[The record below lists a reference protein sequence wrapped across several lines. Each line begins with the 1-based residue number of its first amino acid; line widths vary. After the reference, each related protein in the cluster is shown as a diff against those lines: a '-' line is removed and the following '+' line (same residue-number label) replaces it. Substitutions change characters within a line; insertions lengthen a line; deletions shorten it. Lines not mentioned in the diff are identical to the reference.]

1 MLSCLRIWAGQGKYT
16 EPKGVTQEEIKAGLY
31 RLTALPRD
39 LSNRLRF
46 GPAAPRVAE
55 RLWIDPA
62 RLVWQADPLPPRSWS
77 GRVVATGWPQGRVA
91 VRDNPKIR
99 YCLAHWR
106 SGADWDAAGA
116 IAFFEAALAAR
127 GRIDGL
133 RNMDRIRARLAGLD
147 AVFAQIRAEGR
158 LRPRDELP
166 GRGFRERGGI
176 YVHIGAGGEPYFG
189 GGGQHR
195 LAMALAL
202 ELPLIP
208 VQLGVVSCDALV
220 ALPALRRDPRSD
232 LSLAGA
238 G

>member
-1 MLSCLRIWAGQGKYT
+1 MVKAA
-16 EPKGVTQEEIKAGLY
+16 VKAGLY
-31 RLTALPRD
+31 RLAALPRD
-39 LSNRLRF
+39 LSNRARF
-46 GPAAPRVAE
+46 GSAAPRVAE

-62 RLVWQADPLPPRSWS
+62 RLIWQADPLPRRSWS
-77 GRVVATGWPQGRVA
+77 GRVVAAGWPQGRVP

-99 YCLAHWR
+99 YCLAHWQG
-106 SGADWDAAGA
+106 GADWEAAGA

-133 RNMDRIRARLAGLD
+133 RRMDRIRDRLAALD
-147 AVFAQIRAEGR
+147 KVFAQVRAEGR

-166 GRGFRERGGI
+166 GQGFRERGGI
-176 YVHIGAGGEPYFG
+176 LVHVGSGGVPYFG

-202 ELPLIP
+202 GLPLIP
-208 VQLGVVSCDALV
+208 VQLGVVSRDALE
-220 ALPALRRDPRSD
+220 ALPALRRDPRE
-232 LSLAGA
+232 AGA